1 MRLIAIALGLVLG
14 ALLLPHDLPAQRRG
28 IRQVQPMPR
37 AELTPYVGWHWGGGL
52 STTLGELK
60 IDPAMNFGGILG
72 IRTSAIQVVEFT
84 YNYQKSSLVLER
96 GTGFSDSTLFDLNT
110 HFIQVGGRAER
121 VSGPVVP
128 FVLGGLGITIF
139 DPSSRSRGTETRF
152 SVHFGGGLR
161 APISERVA
169 LRGQLRGWFSFLS
182 TTGGAFCG
190 TGGCSFGVSG
200 SGIFQGD
207 VSGGLTIGF

>member
-1 MRLIAIALGLVLG
+1 MRRVTVAAFLFLALMH
-14 ALLLPHDLPAQRRG
+14 ADLTAQRRG
-28 IRQVQPMPR
+28 IRQVQPMSR
-37 AELTPYVGWHWGGGL
+37 YELTPYAGWQWGGGL
-52 STTLGELK
+52 TTSLGEIK
-60 IDPAMNFGGILG
+60 IDAAMNVGGILG
-72 IRTSAIQVVEFT
+72 IRTSAMQVVELT
-84 YNYQKSSLVLER
+84 YNYQKSSVVLQR
-96 GTGFSDSTLFDLNT
+96 GGVVADSTLFDLNT
-110 HFIQVGGRAER
+110 HFIQLGGRAER
-121 VSGPVVP
+121 VSGPVTP

-139 DPSSRSRGTETRF
+139 DPSARGRGSETRF

-161 APISERVA
+161 APISSRVA

-200 SGIFQGD
+200 SGVFQGD